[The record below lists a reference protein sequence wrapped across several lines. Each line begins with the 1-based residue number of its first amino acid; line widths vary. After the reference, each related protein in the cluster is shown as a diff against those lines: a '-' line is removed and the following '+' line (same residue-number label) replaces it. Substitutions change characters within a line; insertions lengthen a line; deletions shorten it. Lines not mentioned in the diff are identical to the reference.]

1 MAGVPKL
8 AGHDVVGREQEL
20 AQLRAFLCSRQRTGA
35 LLLTGAAGIGKTVL
49 WSAGLALAEGG
60 GRFVMAARPSGAE
73 TGMAFAGLIDL
84 CDGVGQDAIT
94 ALPAPQ
100 RAALDVALMRAE
112 PPEDAAPNPHA
123 IALAVLTLLRG
134 LCAAAPVVVA
144 VDDLSCLDGP
154 SADVLTFAA
163 RRLREE
169 PVAFL
174 LARRPGAPSDLERA
188 VDPGHLEV
196 AGLDMN
202 AVRRLLAVR
211 LGLFPPRVLLHRI
224 TDISQGNALFA
235 LELGRT
241 VRAAGTA
248 RMSQDMILPDT
259 VENALTARVS
269 ALSPGIRQLLL
280 AAALSDGLHRAEID
294 AVGGHENVDAAFD
307 DRLLVRDG
315 SRIRTAHPL
324 LAAAAVAAST
334 PAQRRAAHRKIG
346 RALPEEERR
355 ALHFAMAMLGPDRR
369 LAARAAH
376 AAARAAA
383 RGARPQAAVLSEHAL
398 RLTPEGAPE
407 SHDRLLR
414 LAEHLHLA
422 GEAGRMSELLTAA
435 LESLPRGT
443 PRARALLLLAH
454 GPTVTTRAQYEQQL
468 DLILAEND
476 VEAAVRLEA
485 LACKS
490 AASAVDAVERIA
502 DARGWAR
509 GALASAQHEGAA
521 VQRRLLYALAW
532 ATALAGQPIED
543 LCARFGALSSD
554 AVFYAASPERVAAQ
568 RLVWRG
574 ELAAARIVLTRMLQQ
589 ADAQGEG
596 VSYALQRL
604 HMCELELRAGCWD
617 AAAVLLDEWAQSA
630 EGELLSLPMY
640 ERCRALLCAG
650 RGEAGL
656 ARYWAALAITRAEE
670 CGDGWDRL
678 EALRARG
685 MAALLDQDPAAA
697 ATDLRSVYEH
707 TEREGV
713 REPGAFP
720 VSPELVEALVELGA
734 IDEAA
739 AVTETLHR
747 RAEAQEHPWGRATAR
762 RCRALLRLTADP
774 YAGADAAAQSQ
785 AAEELAAMGFAFD
798 QARCLLSLGRSQR
811 RAKQWG
817 AARRSLEAAAAGFD
831 RLASGGWARRA
842 RDELARVGGRA
853 PDAPGALTVTEQRV
867 VELAAAGMSN
877 KEIART
883 LSIAVH
889 TAEVHLSRAYAK
901 LGVRS
906 RTQLAARR
914 APQQAE

>member
-1 MAGVPKL
+1 VPNL
-8 AGHDVVGREQEL
+8 AGLEVFGREREL
-20 AQLRAFLCSRQRTGA
+20 ADLRAFLCGRQHTGA
-35 LLLTGAAGIGKTVL
+35 LLLTGAVGIGKTAL
-49 WSAGLALAEGG
+49 WSAGLALAEQG

-84 CDGVGQDAIT
+84 CDGVGQGPIA

-100 RAALDVALMRAE
+100 RAALDMALMRAE
-112 PPEDAAPNPHA
+112 PPEDGVPAPHA
-123 IALAVLTLLRG
+123 IALAVLNLLRG

-144 VDDLSCLDGP
+144 VDDLPWLDGP
-154 SADVLTFAA
+154 SADVLTFAV
-163 RRLREE
+163 RRLRAE
-169 PVAFL
+169 PVTFL
-174 LARRPGAPSDLERA
+174 LARRPGQPSDLERA
-188 VDPGHLEV
+188 VAPGHLEV
-196 AGLDMN
+196 GGLDMN

-211 LGLFPPRVLLHRI
+211 LGLFPPRALLHRI

-269 ALSPGIRQLLL
+269 ALAPGIRQLLL
-280 AAALSDGLHRAEID
+280 AAALSDGLRRAEID
-294 AVGGHENVDAAFD
+294 AVGGHQNVNAAFD

-315 SRIRTAHPL
+315 SRIRAAHPL
-324 LAAAAVAAST
+324 LAAAAVAGST

-346 RALPEEERR
+346 RAVSDEERR
-355 ALHFAMAMLGPDRR
+355 ALHFALASLRPDGR
-369 LAARAAH
+369 LAARVAH
-376 AAARAAA
+376 AAVRAAA

-398 RLTPEGAPE
+398 RLMPEGAAE

-435 LESLPRGT
+435 LDSLPRGT

-454 GPTVTTRAQYEQQL
+454 GPTVTTRAQYERQL
-468 DLILAEND
+468 DLVLAESD

-502 DARGWAR
+502 DARDWAR
-509 GALASAQHEGAA
+509 EALASAQHESAA
-521 VQRRLLYALAW
+521 VQRQLLYALAW
-532 ATALAGQPIED
+532 ATALAGRPIGD
-543 LCARFGALSSD
+543 LCARFGGLSSD
-554 AVFYAASPERVAAQ
+554 AVFFAASPERVAAQ

-574 ELAAARIVLTRMLQQ
+574 ELAAARTVLTRMLQQ

-604 HMCELELRAGCWD
+604 HLCELELRAGRWE

-650 RGEAGL
+650 RGDADT
-656 ARYWAALAITRAEE
+656 ARDWAARAITRAKE

-678 EALRARG
+678 EAQRARG
-685 MAALLDQDPAAA
+685 TVALLDQNPAAA
-697 ATDLRSVYEH
+697 AADLRSVYEH

-720 VSPELVEALVELGA
+720 VAPELVEALIELGA
-734 IDEAA
+734 LDEASTVA
-739 AVTETLHR
+739 EALHR
-747 RAEAQEHPWGRATAR
+747 RAEEQEHPWGRATAR
-762 RCRALLRLTADP
+762 RCRALVRLAAGP
-774 YAGADAAAQSQ
+774 YDDASAAAQGQ
-785 AAEELAAMGFAFD
+785 AAEELATMGFAFD
-798 QARCLLSLGRSQR
+798 QTRCLLSLGRAQR

-817 AARRSLEAAAAGFD
+817 AARRSLKAAAAHFD
-831 RLASGGWARRA
+831 LLGSDGWARRA

-877 KEIART
+877 KEIARA

-914 APQQAE
+914 TPQRAE